1 VPHRERNPKMKTQ
14 ALQYYMHDGS
24 SAFRFELAGDLTSEG
39 AHRLERDWYT
49 ASSVIGHRSLIV
61 DMTFVTSADEE
72 GRALLARWHAD
83 GARLIAKS
91 KGSRELAEAIVGEPL
106 LEFAAKAGS
115 EQTWL
120 PFRTSFGAA
129 AVYLIVFLGL
139 LLFPT
144 QVHAAS
150 LITKTAARQ
159 PAGSLANAEH
169 LGTAPAALSNK
180 TSAFARVQ

>member
-1 VPHRERNPKMKTQ
+1 MKTQ

-106 LEFAAKAGS
+106 PEFAFAAKAAS

-129 AVYLIVFLGL
+129 ALYLIVFLGVL
-139 LLFPT
+139 MFPA
-144 QVHAAS
+144 QVHAAN
-150 LITKTAARQ
+150 LITKWPQQT
-159 PAGSLANAEH
+159 AGSRANAEH
-169 LGTAPAALSNK
+169 LGTAPAALTNR
-180 TSAFARVQ
+180 TSVFARVQ